1 MKLRK
6 FKPDDIEQII
16 ALFYDTVHSVNAA
29 DYDEDQRKAWA
40 PSRTPE
46 NHEKSIKRFLDNI
59 AYVVELEGKIIGY
72 GDMSKTGYLDRLYT
86 HKDHQRQGVAALIY
100 LQLEQDARDLGLKEM
115 TSEVSIT
122 AKPAAERAGFI
133 MVKAQDKE
141 HNGVILRNYVMRKE
155 LKP

>member
-6 FKPDDIEQII
+6 FKPEDIEQITT
-16 ALFYDTVHSVNAA
+16 LFYDTVHNVNAA

-40 PSRTPE
+40 PQD
-46 NHEKSIKRFLDNI
+46 KSQERIERFLKGLQTNI
-59 AYVVELEGKIIGY
+59 SYVVDLDGKIIGF

-100 LQLEQDARDLGLKEM
+100 LQLEQDARDLSLKEI

-122 AKPAAERAGFI
+122 AKPAAERAGFEV
-133 MVKAQDKE
+133 VKAQDVE
-141 HNGVILRNYVMRKE
+141 RNSVTLRNYVMRKV
-155 LKP
+155 L